1 MTFSHPFFLIVRFS
15 CVHGSCL
22 LLMVRQLI
30 VQPISFRACMV
41 HVSFGRVCC
50 PSSLSSQFLLTATSQ
65 PSAAQ
70 SVSPTFFSPLFWWT
84 RRGESWRRIR
94 PMADD
99 LDCRGGRKRWC
110 WSGYGQTLGRKVG
123 AVVMRWCWNEG
134 MRTCKMGRKMR
145 WKTMKNINKRGEK
158 WSKKRGEINKS

>member
-1 MTFSHPFFLIVRFS
+1 MAFSHPFFLIVRFS

-41 HVSFGRVCC
+41 QVFLDRVFCAF
-50 PSSLSSQFLLTATSQ
+50 SLSFQFLLTATSQ

-70 SVSPTFFSPLFWWT
+70 SVSPILPSASFWWA

-99 LDCRGGRKRWC
+99 LDCRGGGKRWC
-110 WSGYGQTLGRKVG
+110 WSGYGQTLGEKGGGGCHV
-123 AVVMRWCWNEG
+123 AVLKRVDENMQNGEENEVKNDEKDKQ
-134 MRTCKMGRKMR
+134 MWRKMKQKLKR
-145 WKTMKNINKRGEK
+145 NK
-158 WSKKRGEINKS
+158 